1 MRRNAALSPVG
12 AGRMKEGLSL
22 KLPPMT
28 KKFRVILCIAAVL
41 LLIPAAMLF
50 AQTVVAHQ
58 PGSSFTPDYEQL
70 DLSTILEWD
79 TLDEEDYRLLFCQT
93 GLGRSAVDRLLSSG
107 EVGKAT
113 LLTIQKQFFAPAEV
127 ECAPLL
133 GWFTREDH
141 LKDASGGQVY
151 APYLADWQPGDIIL
165 TLSTH
170 SLGWRHGHAGLVVEK
185 ENGLATLECVVL
197 GTNSTVMNAGH
208 WRRYSNFAVL
218 RVKDLDAQTRR
229 ACADY
234 AMKHLLDVPYH
245 LSAGF
250 IGPKA
255 PAPDSF
261 YFGLH
266 CSYLVWYA
274 WNAMGY
280 DLDSDGGRL
289 ASTYDL
295 LHSDRLELVQIYGM
309 DPREWLDP

>member
-1 MRRNAALSPVG
+1 
-12 AGRMKEGLSL
+12 MKGSL
-22 KLPPMT
+22 LLKYKWLKCLLGT
-28 KKFRVILCIAAVL
+28 AAVL
-41 LLIPAAMLF
+41 VLAVTAMLF
-50 AQTVVAHQ
+50 AQAVVAHR
-58 PGSSFTPDYEQL
+58 PGSSFIPDYGPV
-70 DLSTILEWD
+70 DLSPILERGAP
-79 TLDEEDYRLLFCQT
+79 DEEDYRLLLCQT
-93 GLGRSAVDRLLSSG
+93 GLGRPAVDRLLSAG
-107 EVGKAT
+107 EAGKAT
-113 LLTIQKQFFAPAEV
+113 LLTIQQQFFAPAQV
-127 ECAPLL
+127 VCDPLL
-133 GWFTREDH
+133 DWFTLEDH
-141 LKDASGGQVY
+141 LQNADGEQVY
-151 APYLADWQPGDIIL
+151 APYLADLQPGDIIL

-170 SLGWRHGHAGLVVEK
+170 SLGWRHGHAGLVVETQD
-185 ENGLATLECVVL
+185 GLATLECVVL

-218 RVKDLDAQTRR
+218 RVKDLDAQARR

-234 AMKHLLDVPYH
+234 AMERLLDVPYH

-255 PAPDSF
+255 PDPDSF

-309 DPREWLDP
+309 DPREWVQ